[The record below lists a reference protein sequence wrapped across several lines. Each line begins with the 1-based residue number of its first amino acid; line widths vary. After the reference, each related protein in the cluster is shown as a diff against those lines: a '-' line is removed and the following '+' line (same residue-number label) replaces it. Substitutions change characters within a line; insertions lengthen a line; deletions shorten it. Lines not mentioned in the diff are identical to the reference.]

1 MGKLEEKSD
10 GNYVLEVK
18 VGCLSINKAF
28 KDAEKPLDEISQTP
42 MSNGFYLYIPD
53 VKSDSN
59 DDKQTDKQ

>member
-18 VGCLSINKAF
+18 IGSIKLTKAF

-42 MSNGFYLYIPD
+42 MPDGFYLYIPD
-53 VKSDSN
+53 VTSGSN
-59 DDKQTDKQ
+59 DDE

>member
-28 KDAEKPLDEISQTP
+28 KDAEKPLEEISKIP
-42 MSNGFYLYIPD
+42 KPDGFYLYIPD
-53 VKSDSN
+53 VESFGSN
-59 DDKQTDKQ
+59 DDD

>member
-18 VGCLSINKAF
+18 VGNIKLTKAF

-42 MSNGFYLYIPD
+42 MPNGFYLYIPD
-53 VKSDSN
+53 VKSGSN
-59 DDKQTDKQ
+59 DDD

>member
-28 KDAEKPLDEISQTP
+28 KDAEKPLEEISKIP
-42 MSNGFYLYIPD
+42 KPDGFYLYIPD
-53 VKSDSN
+53 VESFGSN
-59 DDKQTDKQ
+59 DDES